1 MNESTRRFLVS
12 AFQDYYAGADIKL
25 PPEFTSREWGF
36 IEFSSGQDTFMKRH
50 RAFGS
55 EGELHDYLTGI
66 APSHAYYS
74 VAYYEY
80 PGAPKMKEKN
90 WLKADLIFD
99 IDSDHLPGGINS
111 YADMLE
117 KGKKETLKLLEFLMD
132 DFGFSESE
140 VHAVFSGGR
149 GYHFHISE
157 ESVLSLGSAE
167 RREIVDYVSGK
178 FDPKFYYGTEA
189 MVGDF
194 GTGTESFKGK
204 TKIPY
209 KYVLKNHDTGWGKRI
224 ANYIVQYLIAES
236 MKEDKDMFRELR
248 EHRGLGKSNAKKFQ
262 ALKSIAQSPD
272 ALQTIIKSG
281 RLDFGYVGDFQEI
294 IDLLIRQAM
303 ESGRVNLGRTQV
315 DEPVTADIKRLIRL
329 PGSLHGK
336 SGMKVTALS
345 INELETFEP
354 LNDAVV
360 FGDKSVKI
368 KVIKPF
374 AVQMK
379 GKDLM
384 VEEGIQ
390 EVPEYAAVYLM
401 CRGVAEYGSH

>member
-1 MNESTRRFLVS
+1 MDERTRQFVVS
-12 AFQDYYAGADIKL
+12 AFQNYYSTADIKL
-25 PPEFTSREWGF
+25 PPDFTSREWGF
-36 IEFSSGQDTFMKRH
+36 IEFTSGQDTFMKRH

-55 EGELHDYLTGI
+55 EGELHDYLRGI
-66 APSHAYYS
+66 GPAHAYYS

-132 DFGFSESE
+132 DFGFREE
-140 VHAVFSGGR
+140 QVHAVFSGGR

-157 ESVLSLGSAE
+157 DSVLSLGSAE
-167 RREIVDYVSGK
+167 RREIVDYVSSKGLNLEK
-178 FDPKFYYGTEA
+178 IFSKKDIS
-189 MVGDF
+189 GDA
-194 GTGTESFKGK
+194 GAESAKMSVFPSEDDGGWGGRINRYLISYLSSIAKDEDAVKILSGFKGIGK
-204 TKIPY
+204 TTAEKL
-209 KYVLKNHDTGWGKRI
+209 VDTFKD
-224 ANYIVQYLIAES
+224 ES
-236 MKEDKDMFRELR
+236 RV
-248 EHRGLGKSNAKKFQ
+248 A
-262 ALKSIAQSPD
+262 ALKKGKMD
-272 ALQTIIKSG
+272 ALGGIKKDILMTI
-281 RLDFGYVGDFQEI
+281 
-294 IDLLIRQAM
+294 
-303 ESGRVNLGRTQV
+303 VNQGVEQMAACV

-345 INELETFEP
+345 IDELETFEP

-384 VEEGIQ
+384 VEEGVQ
-390 EVPEYAAVYLM
+390 EVPEYAAIYLM
-401 CRGVAEYGSH
+401 CRGVAEYGR

>member
-1 MNESTRRFLVS
+1 MNERTKQFVVS
-12 AFQDYYAGADIKL
+12 AFQNYYATADIKL

-36 IEFSSGQDTFMKRH
+36 IEFTSGQDTFMKRH

-55 EGELHDYLTGI
+55 EGELHDYLRGI
-66 APSHAYYS
+66 GPAHAYYS

-117 KGKKETLKLLEFLMD
+117 KGKRETLKLLEFLMD
-132 DFGFSESE
+132 DFGFREDQ

-167 RREIVDYVSGK
+167 RREIVDYVSSKGLNLERIFTK
-178 FDPKFYYGTEA
+178 KDIS
-189 MVGDF
+189 GDA
-194 GTGTESFKGK
+194 GAESAKMSVFPSEDDG
-204 TKIPY
+204 
-209 KYVLKNHDTGWGKRI
+209 GWG
-224 ANYIVQYLIAES
+224 
-236 MKEDKDMFRELR
+236 
-248 EHRGLGKSNAKKFQ
+248 
-262 ALKSIAQSPD
+262 
-272 ALQTIIKSG
+272 
-281 RLDFGYVGDFQEI
+281 
-294 IDLLIRQAM
+294 
-303 ESGRVNLGRTQV
+303 GRVNRHLITYLTSISKNEDAIDILTGFDGIGKVKAKKIVDVFQDESRVAALKKGKMDALGGIKKELLETIVNQGVEQMAACV

-345 INELETFEP
+345 IDELETFEP

-360 FGDKSVKI
+360 FSDKSVKI

-384 VEEGIQ
+384 VDEGVQ
-390 EVPEYAAVYLM
+390 EVPEYAAIYLM
-401 CRGVAEYGSH
+401 CRGVAEYGR

>member
-1 MNESTRRFLVS
+1 MNERTKQFVVS
-12 AFQDYYAGADIKL
+12 AFQNYYATADIKL

-36 IEFSSGQDTFMKRH
+36 IEFTSGQDTFMKRH

-55 EGELHDYLTGI
+55 EGELHDYLRGI
-66 APSHAYYS
+66 GPAHAYYS

-117 KGKKETLKLLEFLMD
+117 KGKKETLKLLEFLME
-132 DFGFSESE
+132 DFGFREE
-140 VHAVFSGGR
+140 QVHAVFSGGR

-167 RREIVDYVSGK
+167 RREIVDYVSSKGLNLERIFSK
-178 FDPKFYYGTEA
+178 KD
-189 MVGDF
+189 VSGDA
-194 GTGTESFKGK
+194 GAESAKMAVFPSEKDG
-204 TKIPY
+204 
-209 KYVLKNHDTGWGKRI
+209 GWGGRI
-224 ANYIVQYLIAES
+224 NRHLITYLTSIAKNEDAVKILSGFDGIGKVKAQKIINVFQDES
-236 MKEDKDMFRELR
+236 KIT
-248 EHRGLGKSNAKKFQ
+248 
-262 ALKSIAQSPD
+262 ALKMGKMD
-272 ALQTIIKSG
+272 ALGGIKKDI
-281 RLDFGYVGDFQEI
+281 LMNI
-294 IDLLIRQAM
+294 
-303 ESGRVNLGRTQV
+303 VNQGVEQMAACV

-345 INELETFEP
+345 IDELETFEP

-360 FGDKSVKI
+360 FSDKSVKI

-384 VEEGIQ
+384 VEEGVQ
-390 EVPEYAAVYLM
+390 EVPEYAAIYLM
-401 CRGVAEYGSH
+401 CRGVAEYGR

>member
-1 MNESTRRFLVS
+1 MDERTRQFVVS
-12 AFQDYYAGADIKL
+12 AFQNYYSTADIKL
-25 PPEFTSREWGF
+25 PPDFTSREWGF
-36 IEFSSGQDTFMKRH
+36 IEFTSGQDTFMKRH

-55 EGELHDYLTGI
+55 EGELHDYLRGI
-66 APSHAYYS
+66 GPAHAYYS

-117 KGKKETLKLLEFLMD
+117 KGKRETLKLLEFLMD
-132 DFGFSESE
+132 DFGFREE
-140 VHAVFSGGR
+140 QVHAVFSGGR

-167 RREIVDYVSGK
+167 RREIVDYVSSKGLNLEK
-178 FDPKFYYGTEA
+178 IFSKKDIS
-189 MVGDF
+189 GDA
-194 GTGTESFKGK
+194 GAESAKMSVFPSEDEGGWGGRINRYLISYLSSIAKDEDAVKILSGFKGIGK
-204 TKIPY
+204 TTAEKL
-209 KYVLKNHDTGWGKRI
+209 VDTFKD
-224 ANYIVQYLIAES
+224 ES
-236 MKEDKDMFRELR
+236 RV
-248 EHRGLGKSNAKKFQ
+248 A
-262 ALKSIAQSPD
+262 ALKKGKMD
-272 ALQTIIKSG
+272 ALGGIKKDILMTI
-281 RLDFGYVGDFQEI
+281 
-294 IDLLIRQAM
+294 
-303 ESGRVNLGRTQV
+303 VNQGVEQMAACV

-345 INELETFEP
+345 IDELETFEP

-390 EVPEYAAVYLM
+390 EVPEYAAIYLM
-401 CRGVAEYGSH
+401 CRGVAEYGR

>member
-1 MNESTRRFLVS
+1 MDERTRQFVVS
-12 AFQDYYAGADIKL
+12 AFQNYYSTADIKL
-25 PPEFTSREWGF
+25 PPDFTSREWGF
-36 IEFSSGQDTFMKRH
+36 IEFTSGQDTFMKRH

-55 EGELHDYLTGI
+55 EGELHDYLRGI
-66 APSHAYYS
+66 GPAHAYYS

-117 KGKKETLKLLEFLMD
+117 KGKRETLKLLEFLMD
-132 DFGFSESE
+132 DFGFREDQ

-167 RREIVDYVSGK
+167 RREIVDYVSSKGLNLDRIFSK
-178 FDPKFYYGTEA
+178 KDIS
-189 MVGDF
+189 GDA
-194 GTGTESFKGK
+194 GSESAKMSVFPAEDDGGWGGRINRYLISYLASIAKDEDAVKILSGFKGIGK
-204 TKIPY
+204 TTAEKL
-209 KYVLKNHDTGWGKRI
+209 VDVFQDESRVAALKNGK
-224 ANYIVQYLIAES
+224 
-236 MKEDKDMFRELR
+236 M
-248 EHRGLGKSNAKKFQ
+248 
-262 ALKSIAQSPD
+262 D
-272 ALQTIIKSG
+272 ALGGIKKDILMTI
-281 RLDFGYVGDFQEI
+281 
-294 IDLLIRQAM
+294 
-303 ESGRVNLGRTQV
+303 VNQGVEQMAACV

-345 INELETFEP
+345 IDELEAFEP

-360 FGDKSVKI
+360 FSDKSVKI

-384 VEEGIQ
+384 VEEGVQ
-390 EVPEYAAVYLM
+390 EVPEYAAIYLM
-401 CRGVAEYGSH
+401 CRGVAEYGR

>member
-1 MNESTRRFLVS
+1 MDERTRQFVVS
-12 AFQDYYAGADIKL
+12 AFQNYYSTADIKL
-25 PPEFTSREWGF
+25 PPDFTSREWGF
-36 IEFSSGQDTFMKRH
+36 IEFTSGQDTFMKRH

-55 EGELHDYLTGI
+55 EGELHDYLRGI
-66 APSHAYYS
+66 GPAHAYYS

-117 KGKKETLKLLEFLMD
+117 KGKRETLKLLEFLMD
-132 DFGFSESE
+132 DFGFREDQ

-167 RREIVDYVSGK
+167 RREIVDYVSSKGLNLEK
-178 FDPKFYYGTEA
+178 IFSKKDIS
-189 MVGDF
+189 GDA
-194 GTGTESFKGK
+194 GSESAKMSVFPAEDDGGWGGRINRYLISYLSSIAKNEDAVKILSGFKGIGK
-204 TKIPY
+204 TTAEKL
-209 KYVLKNHDTGWGKRI
+209 VNTFQDESRVTALKNGK
-224 ANYIVQYLIAES
+224 
-236 MKEDKDMFRELR
+236 M
-248 EHRGLGKSNAKKFQ
+248 
-262 ALKSIAQSPD
+262 D
-272 ALQTIIKSG
+272 ALGGIKKDI
-281 RLDFGYVGDFQEI
+281 LMNI
-294 IDLLIRQAM
+294 
-303 ESGRVNLGRTQV
+303 VNQGVEQMAACV

-345 INELETFEP
+345 IDELEIFEP

-360 FGDKSVKI
+360 FSDKSVKI

-384 VEEGIQ
+384 VEEGVQ
-390 EVPEYAAVYLM
+390 EVPEYAAIYLM
-401 CRGVAEYGSH
+401 CRGVAEYGR

>member
-1 MNESTRRFLVS
+1 MDERTRQFVVS
-12 AFQDYYAGADIKL
+12 AFQNYYSTADIKL
-25 PPEFTSREWGF
+25 PPDFTSREWGF
-36 IEFSSGQDTFMKRH
+36 IEFTSGQDTFMKRH

-55 EGELHDYLTGI
+55 EGELHDYLRGI
-66 APSHAYYS
+66 GPAHAYYS

-117 KGKKETLKLLEFLMD
+117 KGKRETLKLLEFLMD
-132 DFGFSESE
+132 DFGFREE
-140 VHAVFSGGR
+140 QVHAVFSGGR

-167 RREIVDYVSGK
+167 RREIVDYVSSKGLNLEK
-178 FDPKFYYGTEA
+178 IFSKKDIS
-189 MVGDF
+189 GDA
-194 GTGTESFKGK
+194 GAESAKMSVFPSEDDGGWGGRINRYLITYLSSIAKDEDAVKILSGFKGIGK
-204 TKIPY
+204 TTAGKL
-209 KYVLKNHDTGWGKRI
+209 VDVFQDESRVAALKNGK
-224 ANYIVQYLIAES
+224 
-236 MKEDKDMFRELR
+236 M
-248 EHRGLGKSNAKKFQ
+248 
-262 ALKSIAQSPD
+262 D
-272 ALQTIIKSG
+272 ALGGIKKELLMTI
-281 RLDFGYVGDFQEI
+281 
-294 IDLLIRQAM
+294 
-303 ESGRVNLGRTQV
+303 VNQGVEQMAACV

-345 INELETFEP
+345 IDELEAFEP

-360 FGDKSVKI
+360 FSDKSVKI

-384 VEEGIQ
+384 VEEGVQ
-390 EVPEYAAVYLM
+390 EVPEYAAIYLM
-401 CRGVAEYGSH
+401 CRGVAEYGR

>member
-1 MNESTRRFLVS
+1 MDERTRQFVVS
-12 AFQDYYAGADIKL
+12 AFQNYYSTADIKL
-25 PPEFTSREWGF
+25 PPDFTSREWGF
-36 IEFSSGQDTFMKRH
+36 IEFTSGQDMFMKRH

-55 EGELHDYLTGI
+55 EGELHDYLRGI
-66 APSHAYYS
+66 GPAHAYYS

-117 KGKKETLKLLEFLMD
+117 KGKKETLKLLEFLID
-132 DFGFSESE
+132 DFGFREE
-140 VHAVFSGGR
+140 QVHAVFSGGR

-167 RREIVDYVSGK
+167 RREIVDYVSSKGLNLERIFSK
-178 FDPKFYYGTEA
+178 KDIS
-189 MVGDF
+189 GDA
-194 GTGTESFKGK
+194 GAESAKMSVFPAEDDGGWGGRINRYLISYLSSIAKDEDAVKILSGFKGIGK
-204 TKIPY
+204 TTAEKL
-209 KYVLKNHDTGWGKRI
+209 VDT
-224 ANYIVQYLIAES
+224 
-236 MKEDKDMFRELR
+236 
-248 EHRGLGKSNAKKFQ
+248 FQ
-262 ALKSIAQSPD
+262 DETRVAALKKGKMD
-272 ALQTIIKSG
+272 ALGGIKKEILMTI
-281 RLDFGYVGDFQEI
+281 
-294 IDLLIRQAM
+294 
-303 ESGRVNLGRTQV
+303 VNQGVEQMAACV

-345 INELETFEP
+345 IDELETFEP

-360 FGDKSVKI
+360 FGDKSVRI

-379 GKDLM
+379 GNDLM
-384 VEEGIQ
+384 VEEGVQ
-390 EVPEYAAVYLM
+390 EVPEYAAIYLM
-401 CRGVAEYGSH
+401 CRGVAEYGR

>member
-1 MNESTRRFLVS
+1 MDERTRQFVVS
-12 AFQDYYAGADIKL
+12 AFQNYYSTADIKL
-25 PPEFTSREWGF
+25 PPDFTSREWGF
-36 IEFSSGQDTFMKRH
+36 IEFTSGQDMFMKRH

-55 EGELHDYLTGI
+55 EGELHDYLRGI
-66 APSHAYYS
+66 GPAHAYYS

-132 DFGFSESE
+132 DFGFREE
-140 VHAVFSGGR
+140 QVHAVFSGGR

-157 ESVLSLGSAE
+157 DSVLSLGSAE
-167 RREIVDYVSGK
+167 RREIVDYVSSKGLNLERIFSK
-178 FDPKFYYGTEA
+178 KDIS
-189 MVGDF
+189 GDA
-194 GTGTESFKGK
+194 GAESAKMSVFPSEDDGGWGGRINRYLISYLSSIAKDENAVKILSGFKGIGK
-204 TKIPY
+204 TTAEKL
-209 KYVLKNHDTGWGKRI
+209 VDTF
-224 ANYIVQYLIAES
+224 QDES
-236 MKEDKDMFRELR
+236 RV
-248 EHRGLGKSNAKKFQ
+248 A
-262 ALKSIAQSPD
+262 ALKKGKMD
-272 ALQTIIKSG
+272 ALGGIKKDILMTFIG
-281 RLDFGYVGDFQEI
+281 QGVEQM
-294 IDLLIRQAM
+294 AAC
-303 ESGRVNLGRTQV
+303 V

-345 INELETFEP
+345 IDELETFEP

-360 FGDKSVKI
+360 FSDKSVKI

-384 VEEGIQ
+384 VEEGVQ
-390 EVPEYAAVYLM
+390 EVPEYAAIYLM
-401 CRGVAEYGSH
+401 CRGVAEYGR